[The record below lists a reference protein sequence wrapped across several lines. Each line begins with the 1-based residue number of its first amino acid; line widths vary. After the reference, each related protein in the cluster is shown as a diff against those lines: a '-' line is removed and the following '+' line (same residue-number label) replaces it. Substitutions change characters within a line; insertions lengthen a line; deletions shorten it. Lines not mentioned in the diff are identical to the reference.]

1 MLKNLGLL
9 TVVCTALAGCYYV
22 QNDLTVEELQAQQ
35 ETAPQFQPRV
45 KMPSSIVVCRAKQ
58 CAPANLSMS
67 KEYVYNTLLHMLDSN
82 AREKALLCTANPNTH
97 SCTEEYVSI
106 PVTVGVT
113 PAYMYLDD
121 VKITDVAISQQ
132 NTMAL
137 NLILNWGV
145 TYNGQTPTCRPS
157 KTLLYAKNVNN
168 IMIEDG
174 GYTCKMTTVG
184 TTQIKTVFA
193 IDYIDVDYGYIG
205 GFYSIGLSGPA
216 YGGGSGYMIMRLPRD
231 VTLDAMD
238 FIVPATEPAQP
249 AGAKRKDT
257 MTVYETTVAEPKPAQ
272 VVAPKPQSTP
282 AVKPVPE
289 VKEAPKPTPLLT
301 KQTVKQEKALLKEL
315 PQPAPQPTPQPVV
328 QAQPAPQPTP
338 QPVVQAQPAPQP
350 MPQPVVQA
358 QPAPQ
363 PAYNQ
368 RANMANHTPAPN
380 VNTIIRYNHAAR
392 DFDEAKAEQE
402 KRRREDAKAIN
413 YNGVKVFP
421 LPAKNTDRSRVAP
434 QNKNTLSEY
443 NY

>member
-1 MLKNLGLL
+1 MFKKLGLL
-9 TVVCTALAGCYYV
+9 TIVCAALSGCYYV
-22 QNDLTVEELQAQQ
+22 QNDLTLEELQAQQ
-35 ETAPQFQPRV
+35 EAAPQFQPRV

-67 KEYVYNTLLHMLDSN
+67 KEYVYNTLLHMFDSN

-121 VKITDVAISQQ
+121 VKITDVSISQQ

-145 TYNGQTPTCRPS
+145 SYNGQTPTCRPS

-168 IMIEDG
+168 IVIEDG

-216 YGGGSGYMIMRLPRD
+216 YGGGSGYMIVRLPRD

-238 FIVPATEPAQP
+238 FIVPATDPAQP

-257 MTVYETTVAEPKPAQ
+257 ATVYETTVEGPKPAPKP
-272 VVAPKPQSTP
+272 VVAPKPQP
-282 AVKPVPE
+282 APIRQ
-289 VKEAPKPTPLLT
+289 VKENKPLL
-301 KQTVKQEKALLKEL
+301 KAVEQPQEK
-315 PQPAPQPTPQPVV
+315 VV
-328 QAQPAPQPTP
+328 AQPAPEP
-338 QPVVQAQPAPQP
+338 QPA
-350 MPQPVVQA
+350 
-358 QPAPQ
+358 PAPQ
-363 PAYNQ
+363 PAYNSQ
-368 RANMANHTPAPN
+368 AAMVNHTPAPN

-402 KRRREDAKAIN
+402 KRRRDDAKAIN

-421 LPAKNTDRSRVAP
+421 LPPKNADRNKVAP
-434 QNKNTLSEY
+434 QNKNTLNEY